1 MTFPISSNLD
11 FFNIFTYSE
20 TPESYILSGARFKS
34 YAHEYLKSSCLS
46 SNALNVITMSRQVVS
61 LLKQNNFEASSELVN
76 SASSSLS
83 ALRHNSFDF
92 TFSNSWYLHSLAF
105 YNFYTGNFLQ
115 TSTFLINAI
124 HNDIALYR
132 DYKLAF
138 FIDSHIMLLGRLIC
152 LTPFVNSLSNFQV
165 IFDLLLSIVNNI
177 PFSCPLG
184 DSHTVLTLSPSQTE
198 AMLLL
203 CRPLNAILLLS
214 SSKLLSFG
222 DLQTVNTFHLF
233 SCFLKNSKS
242 PFVSSDL
249 LNFLGSYYPDNFTF
263 PPDHPHNF
271 SLSAKFFE
279 NAELKSL
286 LQLSV
291 ASPFAL
297 WLPIYFHKINFL
309 QSDETSFDILLPVI
323 NKFIDSQ
330 PDYIICSFLKTIL
343 KSTLLSSHQ

>member
-1 MTFPISSNLD
+1 MTFPISSISD
-11 FFNIFTYSE
+11 FINIFTYSE
-20 TPESYILSGARFKS
+20 TPESYILSGARFKF
-34 YAHEYLKSSCLS
+34 YANEFLNTSCLS
-46 SNALNVITMSRQVVS
+46 SNALNVISMSRQVVS
-61 LLKQNNFEASSELVN
+61 LLKQNNLKASSELVN

-92 TFSNSWYLHSLAF
+92 IFSNSWYLHSLAF

-132 DYKLAF
+132 DYRLAF

-152 LTPFVNSLSNFQV
+152 LTPLVNSLSDFQV

-184 DSHTVLTLSPSQTE
+184 DSHTILTLSPSHSE
-198 AMLLL
+198 VMLLL

-214 SSKLLSFG
+214 SSKLLSFD
-222 DLQTVNTFHLF
+222 DLQTVNTLHLI
-233 SCFLKNSKS
+233 SSFLKNSKS
-242 PFVSSDL
+242 PFISSDL
-249 LNFLGSYYPDNFTF
+249 SNFLGSYYPNHFTF
-263 PPDHPHNF
+263 PPDLPHNF
-271 SLSAKFFE
+271 SLSANFFE

-291 ASPFAL
+291 ASPLAL
-297 WLPIYFHKINFL
+297 WLPICFHMINFL
-309 QSDETSFDILLPVI
+309 QNDETGFDILFPII

-343 KSTLLSSHQ
+343 KTTLLSSHQ